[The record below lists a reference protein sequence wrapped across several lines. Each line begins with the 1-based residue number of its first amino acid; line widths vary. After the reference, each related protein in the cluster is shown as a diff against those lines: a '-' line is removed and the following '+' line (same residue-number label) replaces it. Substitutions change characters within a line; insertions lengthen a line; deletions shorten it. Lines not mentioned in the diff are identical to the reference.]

1 MHKHTD
7 VYKLSM
13 TDHFMTY
20 TNVGHKSP
28 PPKVHGEKVATF
40 RDYKQFDFLK
50 FQSLLTKNFRNIK
63 LPNDINLAWNLWYN
77 TFCQCINDCAPFKH
91 VKVKNIAT
99 SFITPDIRE
108 EMYKRDFLH
117 RKATRLKDP
126 IVWNDYKKQRNY
138 VNTIII
144 RAKKEHFSNSVENSH
159 GNQRN
164 MWKTLKTALN
174 NNKHQ
179 PELPSTL
186 TPDKLNTFFST
197 VGSKLSETLPFS
209 FDMPTSTNNHTL
221 PIKFSFGPILV
232 NRVLD
237 ELKSLGQS
245 SNLDNLKLDSK
256 LLFLGRH
263 IIAPSMC
270 DLFNLSLQSGTIPAA
285 WKIGRIRPIYK
296 GKGSKDDPTNYRPIS
311 VISHISKIIEKI
323 VKTQLVN
330 FLETHHIMS
339 PFQSAFLKYH
349 STQTAL
355 HKMVDD
361 WYYAINNSC
370 MSGVVCLD
378 LSKCFDTI
386 SHEILLFKLE
396 TLYGF
401 TNNEL
406 SWIESYLKDR
416 SQFVKVDSTISDVA
430 HVSMGIPQGS
440 VLGPVLFLLFIN
452 DLPESD

>member
-1 MHKHTD
+1 
-7 VYKLSM
+7 
-13 TDHFMTY
+13 
-20 TNVGHKSP
+20 
-28 PPKVHGEKVATF
+28 
-40 RDYKQFDFLK
+40 
-50 FQSLLTKNFRNIK
+50 
-63 LPNDINLAWNLWYN
+63 
-77 TFCQCINDCAPFKH
+77 
-91 VKVKNIAT
+91 
-99 SFITPDIRE
+99 
-108 EMYKRDFLH
+108 
-117 RKATRLKDP
+117 
-126 IVWNDYKKQRNY
+126 
-138 VNTIII
+138 
-144 RAKKEHFSNSVENSH
+144 
-159 GNQRN
+159 
-164 MWKTLKTALN
+164 MWKTLKSALN

-197 VGSKLSETLPFS
+197 VGSKLSETLPS
-209 FDMPTSTNNHTL
+209 TFDMPTSTNNHTL
-221 PIKFSFGPILV
+221 SIKFSFGPILV

-237 ELKSLGQS
+237 ELKSLGQRS
-245 SNLDNLKLDSK
+245 YLDVLKLDSK

-270 DLFNLSLQSGTIPAA
+270 DLFNLSLQSGTISPAWPPA
-285 WKIGRIRPIYK
+285 RNTSRLRGGHRSPHAPGPSRRDGAPASGYGRPWPAVYK

-370 MSGVVCLD
+370 MSGVVCLN
-378 LSKCFDTI
+378 LLKCFDTI

-406 SWIESYLKDR
+406 S
-416 SQFVKVDSTISDVA
+416 
-430 HVSMGIPQGS
+430 
-440 VLGPVLFLLFIN
+440 
-452 DLPESD
+452 